1 MLMHNSVQEKS
12 AWKAPETTGSPKQ
25 TVDVVS
31 AYVANN
37 NVRTED
43 LANLINT
50 VRAALS
56 NSGATAAA
64 PEKPQAPMSWKK
76 AIKPDGIVS
85 FEDGKS
91 YKSMKRHLTRYGLT
105 PQQYREKWG
114 LPKDFAMVAPN
125 YAAARSVLAK
135 KLGLGTKGQAARN
148 RRAGQRRA
156 RRRRLPLKGCWTLT
170 LRVHVAWAGGVNVPV
185 PDEPRASYAHNGST
199 QVPRSNSL

>member
-1 MLMHNSVQEKS
+1 MENPGQDTLTQ
-12 AWKAPETTGSPKQ
+12 Q

-56 NSGATAAA
+56 SAGTSPAA

-76 AIKPDGIVS
+76 AIKPDGIIS

-91 YKSMKRHLTRYGLT
+91 YKSMKRHLTGRGLT
-105 PQQYREKWG
+105 PEQYREKWG
-114 LPKDFAMVAPN
+114 LPRDFPMVAPN
-125 YAAARSVLAK
+125 YAAARSELAK
-135 KLGLGTKGQAARN
+135 KSGLGQKGPAARK
-148 RRAGQRRA
+148 AS
-156 RRRRLPLKGCWTLT
+156 KG
-170 LRVHVAWAGGVNVPV
+170 
-185 PDEPRASYAHNGST
+185 GSKKKAAE
-199 QVPRSNSL
+199 

>member
-1 MLMHNSVQEKS
+1 MENPGDDRLTQ
-12 AWKAPETTGSPKQ
+12 Q

-56 NSGATAAA
+56 NSGATAAT
-64 PEKPQAPMSWKK
+64 PEKAQAPMSWKK
-76 AIKPDGIVS
+76 AIKPDGIIS

-91 YKSMKRHLTRYGLT
+91 YKSMKRHLTRHGLT

-114 LPKDFAMVAPN
+114 LPKDFPMVAPN
-125 YAAARSVLAK
+125 YAAQRSELAK
-135 KLGLGTKGQAARN
+135 KLGLGQKGPAAR
-148 RRAGQRRA
+148 
-156 RRRRLPLKGCWTLT
+156 KG
-170 LRVHVAWAGGVNVPV
+170 
-185 PDEPRASYAHNGST
+185 GSKKAAKKAA
-199 QVPRSNSL
+199 